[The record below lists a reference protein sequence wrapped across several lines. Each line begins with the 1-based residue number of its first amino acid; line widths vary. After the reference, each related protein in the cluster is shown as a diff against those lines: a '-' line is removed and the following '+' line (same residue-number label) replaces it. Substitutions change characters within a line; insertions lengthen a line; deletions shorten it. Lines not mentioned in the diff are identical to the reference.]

1 VRSLALAALF
11 FRLVCLVVAPGE
23 DFLLNVGAGLV
34 LLLGRASSTPGR
46 GGFQGRSP
54 SFG

>member
-11 FRLVCLVVAPGE
+11 FGLVCLVVAPGE

-34 LLLGRASSTPGR
+34 LLLGASSTPGR